1 MKDSN
6 KKIGRRKFLKAAGAV
21 GAATLVASC
30 SEGGDA
36 GADCI
41 GAPAVLRK
49 KRSLK
54 MVTTW
59 PKNFPGI
66 GTGAERVARRITE
79 LTDGGLDI
87 RVYGAGEL
95 VPALG
100 AFDAVSQG
108 KADIYHG
115 AEYYWQG
122 KSRAFNFF
130 AAVPFGMTAGEM
142 KAWIYHDGGQELWD
156 ELSAAFNIKPFM
168 AGNSG
173 TQMGGWFRSELKG
186 LADLQGLRMRIP
198 GLGGE
203 VMARMGAVPVT
214 KAGGELFLAL
224 SQGNIDATEWIGPW
238 NDLAFGFH
246 TIAKYYYYP
255 GFHEPGTTLSMGM
268 NLDLWEDLSNQE
280 RAAVESA
287 AAAEN
292 DYTLAEFNAQN
303 ARALTTLIEEHGVK
317 LTRFPDE
324 ILDAMARL
332 SVEVL
337 AETAASDAL
346 TGRVYESFAA
356 SMARTSR
363 WGEIGERAFT
373 EIREKAMTIAAMA
386 SRVDHGG

>member
-1 MKDSN
+1 MKDSD
-6 KKIGRRKFLKAAGAV
+6 KKIDRRKFLKAAGTAGAV
-21 GAATLVASC
+21 GAATLVAGC
-30 SEGGDA
+30 SDDA
-36 GADCI
+36 SDECGA

-66 GTGAERVARRITE
+66 GTGAERLARRITE
-79 LTDGGLDI
+79 LTDGSLDV

-100 AFDAVSQG
+100 AFDAVSGG
-108 KADIYHG
+108 KADMYHG

-156 ELSAAFNIKPFM
+156 ELSAKFNVKPFM

-173 TQMGGWFRSELKG
+173 TQMGGWFRKELGG
-186 LADLQGLRMRIP
+186 LADLKGLRMRIP

-203 VMARMGAVPVT
+203 VMARLGAVPVT

-246 TIAKYYYYP
+246 AIAKHYYYP
-255 GFHEPGTTLSMGM
+255 GFHEPGTTLGMGI
-268 NLDLWEDLSNQE
+268 NLDLWNDLTAQE
-280 RAAVESA
+280 RAAVENA

-292 DYTLAEFNAQN
+292 DVLLAEFDAQN
-303 ARALTTLIEEHGVK
+303 ARALSTLVNEHGVK
-317 LTRFPDE
+317 LTRYPQE
-324 ILDAMARL
+324 ILDAMGRI

-346 TGRVYESFAA
+346 TGRVFESFSQ
-356 SMARTSR
+356 SMARTAH
-363 WGEIGERAFT
+363 WGETGERAFT
-373 EIREKAMTIAAMA
+373 EVRKKANTIAAMSGA
-386 SRVDHGG
+386 G

>member
-1 MKDSN
+1 MGDN
-6 KKIGRRKFLKAAGAV
+6 KKKVNRRGFLKAAGAV
-21 GAATLVASC
+21 GAATLVAGC
-30 SEGGDA
+30 SEGGDETER
-36 GADCI
+36 GE
-41 GAPAVLRK
+41 APAVLRK

-66 GTGAERVARRITE
+66 GVGAERVARRITE
-79 LTDGGLDI
+79 MTEGRLDI
-87 RVYGAGEL
+87 RVYGANEL

-108 KADIYHG
+108 KADFYHG

-122 KSRAFNFF
+122 KSKAFNFF
-130 AAVPFGMTAGEM
+130 GAVPFGMTAGEM

-156 ELSAAFNIKPFM
+156 ELSAKFNIKPFM

-173 TQMGGWFRSELKG
+173 TQMGGWFRNELKG
-186 LADLQGLRMRIP
+186 LADLKGLRMRIP

-238 NDLAFGFH
+238 SDLAFGFH

-255 GFHEPGTTLSMGM
+255 GFHEPGTTLSMGI
-268 NLDLWEDLSNQE
+268 NLDLWEDLSAPE
-280 RAAVESA
+280 RTAVATA

-292 DYTLAEFNAQN
+292 DYMLAEFNAQN
-303 ARALTTLIEEHGVK
+303 ARALTTLIDQHGVK

-337 AETAASDAL
+337 AETAASDPL
-346 TGRVYESFAA
+346 TGRVFESFAS

-373 EIREKAMTIAAMA
+373 EIRAKAMTIAAMA
-386 SRVDHGG
+386 GTGVR

>member
-1 MKDSN
+1 MGNKS
-6 KKIGRRKFLKAAGAV
+6 KKIGRRKFLKVAGAT
-21 GAATLVASC
+21 GAATLVAGC
-30 SEGGDA
+30 SENGNSESEGS
-36 GADCI
+36 
-41 GAPAVLRK
+41 GAPAIARK
-49 KRSLK
+49 KRRLK

-66 GTGAERVARRITE
+66 GTGAERLAKRITE
-79 LTDGGLDI
+79 LTDGSLDI
-87 RVYGAGEL
+87 RVYAAGEL

-122 KSRAFNFF
+122 KSRAFNFY

-156 ELSAAFNIKPFM
+156 ELSAGFNVKPFM

-173 TQMGGWFRSELKG
+173 TQMGGWFRSELNELSDFK
-186 LADLQGLRMRIP
+186 GLRMRIP

-203 VMARMGAVPVT
+203 VIARMGGVPVT
-214 KAGGELFLAL
+214 KPGGELFLAL

-246 TIAKYYYYP
+246 SIAKYYYYP
-255 GFHEPGTTLSMGM
+255 GFHEPGTTLAMGI
-268 NLDLWEDLSNQE
+268 NRELWDDLSAQE
-280 RAAVESA
+280 RAAVENA
-287 AAAEN
+287 ASAEN
-292 DYTLAEFNAQN
+292 DYMLAEFNSQN
-303 ARALTTLIEEHGVK
+303 ARALATLVNEHGVK

-324 ILDAMARL
+324 ILDAMARI

-337 AETAASDAL
+337 AETAASDPL
-346 TGRVYESFAA
+346 TGRVFESFAS

-373 EIREKAMTIAAMA
+373 RVREKAQTIAAMTDA
-386 SRVDHGG
+386 G

>member
-1 MKDSN
+1 MKDSS
-6 KKIGRRKFLKAAGAV
+6 KKIGRRKFLKAAGAAGAV
-21 GAATLVASC
+21 GAAALAAGC
-30 SEGGDA
+30 SENGSSESGG
-36 GADCI
+36 
-41 GAPAVLRK
+41 GAPAILRQ
-49 KRSLK
+49 KRRLK

-59 PKNFPGI
+59 PKNFPGL
-66 GTGAERVARRITE
+66 GTGAERLARRITE
-79 LTDGGLDI
+79 LTDGSLDV
-87 RVYGAGEL
+87 RVYAAGEL

-100 AFDAVSQG
+100 VFDAVSQG

-130 AAVPFGMTAGEM
+130 AAVPFGMTAAEM

-156 ELSAAFNIKPFM
+156 ELSAGFNVKPFM

-173 TQMGGWFRSELKG
+173 TQMGGWFRNELGG
-186 LADLQGLRMRIP
+186 LADLKGLRMRIP

-224 SQGNIDATEWIGPW
+224 SQGNIDATEWVGPW

-255 GFHEPGTTLSMGM
+255 GFHEPGTTLGMGI
-268 NLDLWEDLSNQE
+268 NRELWDDLSAQE
-280 RAAVESA
+280 RAAVENA
-287 AAAEN
+287 ASAEN
-292 DYTLAEFNAQN
+292 DYMLAEYNVQN
-303 ARALTTLIEEHGVK
+303 ARALTTLVEQHGVR

-324 ILDAMARL
+324 ILDAMARI
-332 SVEVL
+332 SVDVL

-346 TGRVYESFAA
+346 TGRVFESFSQ
-356 SMARTSR
+356 SMARTAR
-363 WGEIGERAFT
+363 WGEVGERAFT
-373 EIREKAMTIAAMA
+373 RIREKAKTIAAMA
-386 SRVDHGG
+386 GQG